1 MNGLRRDLEAITK
14 KDRCKYEE
22 DRSDCQDL
30 KTVDPVL
37 WDAQCKECGKGAGR
51 EISAFTSHIIKIY
64 RLARGGY
71 PFRAND
77 LSFSEWQA
85 LGIVK
90 DYLEP
95 RMF

>member
-1 MNGLRRDLEAITK
+1 L
-14 KDRCKYEE
+14 
-22 DRSDCQDL
+22 
-30 KTVDPVL
+30 TVKPEL
-37 WDAQCKECGKGAGR
+37 WDAQCKECGKATR
-51 EISAFTSHIIKIY
+51 EEASPFTAHMMKIY

-77 LSFSEWQA
+77 LTMLEWQA

-95 RMF
+95 RFF